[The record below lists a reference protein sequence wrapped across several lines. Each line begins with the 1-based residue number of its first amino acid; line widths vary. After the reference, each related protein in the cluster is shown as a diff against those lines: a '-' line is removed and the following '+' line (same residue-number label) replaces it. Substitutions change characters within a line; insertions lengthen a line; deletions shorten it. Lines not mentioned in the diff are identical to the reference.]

1 MSDNIIRFGILGS
14 GVISGSHAEAIQRM
28 DTAELV
34 GVTSVDLPGAEAF
47 ARKFAIH
54 CYPDYETM
62 LADESIDAICICTP
76 SGFHKDN
83 AIQALRAGKHV
94 VLEKP
99 MAFTRAEAK
108 EIDAAAKENGRV
120 LTTICQLRFFPD
132 IQKAKKIVDE
142 QILGKLVFCDL
153 SMKYWRDPAYFAGSN
168 WRGTKALDGGGA
180 LMNQGIHGVDLLLY
194 IVGDGK
200 VVYAK
205 NRTRFHDIEV
215 EDASVAVLEF
225 ENGAM
230 GAIEASTCS
239 NPGFERRIEINGTR
253 GAMVLVEGR
262 MDKLIVDG
270 KTLIDGGKTSDAGT
284 SGSNAMPAWEP
295 YTWQLGNF
303 INAIHGK
310 EELLLTATEG
320 SRAVGMI
327 EDIYSFGC
335 QKG

>member
-14 GVISGSHAEAIQRM
+14 GVISNAHAEAIQRM

-34 GVTSVDLPGAEAF
+34 GVTSVDLPGAEKF
-47 ARKFAIH
+47 AQTYAIH
-54 CYPDYETM
+54 CYPDFESM
-62 LADESIDAICICTP
+62 LADERVDAVCICTP
-76 SGFHKDN
+76 SGFHKEN
-83 AIQALRAGKHV
+83 ALQALRAKKHV

-99 MAFTRAEAK
+99 MAFTRAEAA
-108 EIDAAAKENGRV
+108 EIQREAEKSGRV

-132 IQKAKKIVDE
+132 VQKAKKIVEDGM
-142 QILGKLVFCDL
+142 LGKLVFCDL

-168 WRGTKALDGGGA
+168 WRGTRALDGGGA

-194 IVGDGK
+194 MVGDGK

-205 NRTRFHDIEV
+205 NCTRFHDIEV

-230 GAIEASTCS
+230 GTIEASTCA

-262 MDKLIVDG
+262 IHKLIVDG
-270 KTLIDGGKTSDAGT
+270 EIRIDSDDAAAASTAGGNTV
-284 SGSNAMPAWEP
+284 PAWEP

-303 INAIHGK
+303 IGAIHGEQK
-310 EELLLTATEG
+310 LLLTAAEG
-320 SRAVGMI
+320 SRAVGII
-327 EDIYSFGC
+327 EDIYRFGC
-335 QKG
+335 ERS

>member
-1 MSDNIIRFGILGS
+1 MCDTMIGFGILGC
-14 GVISGSHAEAIQRM
+14 GVVANSHAEAIRRM
-28 DTAELV
+28 DGAELV
-34 GVTSVDLPGAEAF
+34 GGVSAHLPKAEAF
-47 ARKFAIH
+47 AERFGVS
-54 CYPDYETM
+54 CYPDFETM
-62 LADESIDAICICTP
+62 LADERIDAVCICTP

-99 MAFTRAEAK
+99 MAFTRAEAG
-108 EIDAAAKENGRV
+108 EIEREARASGRV
-120 LTTICQLRFFPD
+120 LTTVCQLRFFPD
-132 IQKAKKIVDE
+132 VQRAKKIIEE
-142 QILGKLVFCDL
+142 QTLGELVFCDL
-153 SMKYWRDPAYFAGSN
+153 SMKYWRSPEYYTAGG

-194 IVGDGK
+194 IVGDAK

-230 GAIEASTCS
+230 GTIEASTCA

-262 MDKLIVDG
+262 IHKLIVDG
-270 KTLIDGGKTSDAGT
+270 KPLVDGGDTAASGMA
-284 SGSNAMPAWEP
+284 GSNAVPAWEP

-303 INAIHGK
+303 IGAIHGK
-310 EELLLTATEG
+310 EELLLTAAEG
-320 SRAVGMI
+320 SRAVGII

-335 QKG
+335 ERT